1 MATIRMDRCVVPFH
15 RRQSSGYSTLLAM
28 LMRTFAIAC
37 AALALALFVA
47 GAFAVW
53 DGEWGAVRHAHGS
66 ELVNDIERAEGF
78 RGREYADPRGFP
90 TIATASSCRSP
101 RPRASYCWC
110 TGWKSRPAASPSG
123 GRRGE
128 RPPGPSR
135 TPLRHAGFVLGCTGL
150 LEFTKALHAL
160 ALSDYAGARAE
171 FRRSD
176 WYRQDPRRV
185 EAVIARLPK

>member
-1 MATIRMDRCVVPFH
+1 
-15 RRQSSGYSTLLAM
+15 
-28 LMRTFAIAC
+28 MRTFAIAC
-37 AALALALFVA
+37 AALALALALALFVA
-47 GAFAVW
+47 GAVAVW

-78 RGREYADPRGFP
+78 RGSEYADPRGFP
-90 TIATASSCRSP
+90 TIAYGIKLPLTKTEGELLLVHRLEIETRCIAERWP
-101 RPRASYCWC
+101 PWR
-110 TGWKSRPAASPSG
+110 AAS
-123 GRRGE
+123 RAVQDA
-128 RPPGPSR
+128 
-135 TPLRHAGFVLGCTGL
+135 LRHAGFVLGCTGL

-160 ALSDYAGARAE
+160 ALSDYGAARAE